1 MNMYGAGDVDVN
13 WYLIGTLLCNDDK
26 VTAQNV
32 MMLLFSSQL
41 S

>member
-13 WYLIGTLLCNDDK
+13 WYIIMSMMIE

-32 MMLLFSSQL
+32 TILLFSSQL